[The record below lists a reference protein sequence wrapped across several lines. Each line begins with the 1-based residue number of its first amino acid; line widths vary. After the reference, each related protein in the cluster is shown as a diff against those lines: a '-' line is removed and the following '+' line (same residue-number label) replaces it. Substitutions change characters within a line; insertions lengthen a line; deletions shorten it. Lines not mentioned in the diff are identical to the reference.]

1 MKKRAAF
8 SLTGVHAKKG
18 GTAAVQCHLGMNK
31 ICFLIC
37 CRWAMV
43 RPHLGVFG
51 AEMPHAAVGKA
62 DVRHR
67 LRTAGQHT
75 VLNLQYGEEDVLQPL
90 FIPLFDSS
98 VLPALRVAGGATRV
112 ILCGRR
118 LGPPGC
124 EGQWIISKPHGRS
137 VRCSGRRCS
146 RRCSH
151 RRSRGSTRYPG
162 STRRAKTTCSS
173 RSSRRR
179 RGPYRHGSRWR
190 AGI

>member
-1 MKKRAAF
+1 M
-8 SLTGVHAKKG
+8 TGVHAKKG

-43 RPHLGVFG
+43 RHHLGAFG
-51 AEMPHAAVGKA
+51 AEMPHAAVGAA

-75 VLNLQYGEEDVLQPL
+75 VLHLQYGEEDVLQPL

-124 EGQWIISKPHGRS
+124 EGKWIISKPHGRS
-137 VRCSGRRCS
+137 VRSRGCRCTC
-146 RRCSH
+146 RCRH
-151 RRSRGSTRYPG
+151 RRSRGSTRRTG
-162 STRRAKTTCSS
+162 STRRAKTTSSS
-173 RSSRRR
+173 RCSRRCRGPYCHSRRR
-179 RGPYRHGSRWR
+179 R

>member
-1 MKKRAAF
+1 MKKSAAF
-8 SLTGVHAKKG
+8 SLTGLHAKKG

-43 RPHLGVFG
+43 RHHLGAFG
-51 AEMPHAAVGKA
+51 AEMPHAAVGAA

-75 VLNLQYGEEDVLQPL
+75 VLHLQYGEEDVLQPL

-112 ILCGRR
+112 IRCGRR

-137 VRCSGRRCS
+137 VRSSGSSCPCRC
-146 RRCSH
+146 RH
-151 RRSRGSTRYPG
+151 RRSGSRKRYPG
-162 STRRAKTTCSS
+162 RPRRAKTTSSS
-173 RSSRRR
+173 RSSLLC
-179 RGPYRHGSRWR
+179 
-190 AGI
+190 